1 MSAPDCDRYFY
12 QTGDVLQKAKQ
23 ADQACDYANAVL
35 FYQEVL
41 KLVREVRVHDR
52 LKRRTKWCDELQPNV
67 ERRIAELSKVVPA
80 NPPVLAY
87 PKVAEVKAY
96 APPKSMPAHA
106 PEPMVRQ
113 HPQRPAQAP
122 PPARPQSDDAV
133 PSMEGAIMREK
144 PTITFKDVAGLA
156 AAKQALN
163 EAVIVPIKLPHLFDE
178 KTRPWKGILLYGPP
192 GTGKSYLAKALAGEA
207 NGMTF
212 LAVSVAD
219 LVSKW
224 VGESE
229 KLIRSLFETARQ
241 NRPAIVF
248 IDEIDSMVS
257 KREDSGSSEASS
269 RMKTEFLVQMDGV
282 NVDNRGVLV
291 VAATNL
297 PWAIDMAVRRRF
309 EKRIYVPLPDAEARK
324 SLLVHSL
331 KGATCKIG
339 PKTIN
344 KIVELTEGFSGADL
358 AILIRDALMEGM
370 REILA
375 AQYFKRGKAVDKDGN
390 ERDDL
395 WVVAKRD
402 DPGAVHKTWEQLNP
416 DEIGKPITR
425 AHHFSAVFSKVKPSV
440 AKSDLIKYEKW
451 TKEFGE
457 EGR

>member
-1 MSAPDCDRYFY
+1 MAQSDCDRHFY
-12 QTGDVLQKAKQ
+12 QATSILQKAKES
-23 ADQACDYANAVL
+23 DTACDYVTAVSL
-35 FYQEVL
+35 YQEVVRQL
-41 KLVREVRVHDR
+41 REVRIHDR
-52 LKRRTKWCDELQPNV
+52 TKKRAQWCNEVQPKI
-67 ERRIAELSKVVPA
+67 ERRISELETILPPPA
-80 NPPVLAY
+80 PTLSY
-87 PKVAEVKAY
+87 PSVAH
-96 APPKSMPAHA
+96 PPKSQPKPQQPAA
-106 PEPMVRQ
+106 PT
-113 HPQRPAQAP
+113 AP
-122 PPARPQSDDAV
+122 KGPTRTQSDDSV
-133 PSMEGAIMREK
+133 PSMEGAILREK
-144 PTITFKDVAGLA
+144 PTISFKDVAGLA

-207 NGMTF
+207 DGMTF

-257 KREDSGSSEASS
+257 KREDSTSSEASS

-309 EKRIYVPLPDAEARK
+309 EKRIYVPLPDTEARRA
-324 SLLVHSL
+324 LLKHSL
-331 KGATCKIG
+331 KGATCSIG
-339 PKTIN
+339 QKTIEQ
-344 KIVELTEGFSGADL
+344 IVQRTEGFSGADM

-375 AQYFKRGKAVDKDGN
+375 AHYFKRGKAVDKDGN
-390 ERDDL
+390 VREDL
-395 WVVAKRD
+395 WVVANRD
-402 DPGAVHKTWEQLNP
+402 DPGAVHKKWEELNP

-425 AHHFSAVFSKVKPSV
+425 ARHFSAVFPKVKPSV
-440 AKSDLIKYEKW
+440 AKSDLAKYEKW